1 MKPGLMEDGMERI
14 AEERALARWLHAA
27 QEGRQRQ
34 AACLLEAGFASRN
47 SDAQLRTM
55 ADMMLCMTQARSVQ
69 IRRQRDGTA
78 RLDVTLTLREGIRL
92 AEAAAKGTADC
103 LSAREQ
109 QALAA
114 AQRIVREA
122 GAGSETERLRR
133 LFLWTAEHVT
143 YENLAPGQKGYA
155 ELTCA
160 SGALL
165 TGRANCQGFADAY
178 RLLCALGGLRAGY
191 LCGWSGKGIHLLNFV
206 EADGRR
212 YAADASRASRLLR
225 QGSAP
230 WAAFMLNAAGCA
242 VLGLRWCEWM
252 NTEEW
257 T

>member
-1 MKPGLMEDGMERI
+1 MERI
-14 AEERALARWLHAA
+14 GDEGQLARLLQSA
-27 QEGRQRQ
+27 QAGRARQ
-34 AACLLEAGFASRN
+34 AACLLEAAFAARR
-47 SDAQLRTM
+47 SDQQLRTM
-55 ADMMLCMTQARSVQ
+55 ADMMLCMTQARTVQ
-69 IRRQRDGTA
+69 IRRQRDGSA
-78 RLDVTLTLREGIRL
+78 HLNATLTLREGIRL
-92 AEAAAKGTADC
+92 ADAAAKGTVDR

-109 QALAA
+109 QALAT
-114 AQRIVREA
+114 AQRIVREE
-122 GAGSETERLRR
+122 GAGSEAERLRR

-143 YENLAPGQKGYA
+143 YANLAPGQKGYA

-178 RLLCALGGLRAGY
+178 RLLCALGGLHAGY

-206 EADGRR
+206 EAGGRT

-225 QGSAP
+225 QGGHAE
-230 WAAFMLNAAGCA
+230 AAFLMDAAGCA
-242 VLGLRWCEWM
+242 ALGLRWPEWM

>member
-1 MKPGLMEDGMERI
+1 MEQIGN
-14 AEERALARWLHAA
+14 ERALAEWLYAA
-27 QEGRQRQ
+27 QTGRQRQ
-34 AACLLEAGFASRN
+34 AACLLDGALAARR
-47 SDAQLRTM
+47 SDQQLRTA
-55 ADMMLCMTQARSVQ
+55 ADMMLCMTQARTVQ
-69 IRRQRDGTA
+69 LRRQRDGSA

-92 AEAAAKGTADC
+92 AEAAAKGTADW

-122 GAGSETERLRR
+122 GAGSEAERLRR

-143 YENLAPGQKGYA
+143 YVNLAPGQKGYA

-225 QGSAP
+225 QGSDL

-242 VLGLRWCEWM
+242 ALGLRWPEWM